1 MIALVA
7 YVMRLTLDVTCSHW
21 SAVCK
26 GSSEMLSHLYAVVIS
41 FMLIIAATKAKQ
53 ISEYVQRLKAAFEM
67 ITTDHKSKKD

>member
-1 MIALVA
+1 
-7 YVMRLTLDVTCSHW
+7 
-21 SAVCK
+21 
-26 GSSEMLSHLYAVVIS
+26 MLSHLYAVVIS